1 MDRKIALFALALFVT
16 AAIPAHAAPPEI
28 ADVIKSGKPYG
39 EGHMNFLFIKAYNAR
54 LWTDAP
60 SWSIDTPFAM
70 EITYG
75 MGFDTDDLVER
86 TIKEMKTVDP
96 QIGDAEVARL
106 TPELNKV
113 YPPVKS
119 GDRLV
124 ALYVP
129 GKPVMFSHNG
139 EPTGSIAGDSF
150 ARDFFGIWLS
160 PNTSAPSLRK
170 DLLRL
175 K

>member
-1 MDRKIALFALALFVT
+1 MTCKILLFALAILAAAT
-16 AAIPAHAAPPEI
+16 APALAAPPEI
-28 ADVIKSGKPYG
+28 ANVIKSDKPFG
-39 EGHMNFLFIKAYNAR
+39 EGHMNFLFIRAYNAR
-54 LWTDAP
+54 LWMDAP
-60 SWSIDTPFAM
+60 NWSMDAPCAM

-86 TIKEMKTVDP
+86 TIKEMKNVDP
-96 QIGDAEVARL
+96 GLSDADIAKL

-160 PNTSAPSLRK
+160 PNTSAPGLRK

>member
-1 MDRKIALFALALFVT
+1 MDRKIPLFALLLFLPPIQ
-16 AAIPAHAAPPEI
+16 ARAAPPEI
-28 ADVIKSGKPYG
+28 ANVIKSDKPYG

-60 SWSIDTPFAM
+60 TWSMDSPCAM

-75 MGFDTDDLVER
+75 MGFDTDDLVDR
-86 TIKEMKTVDP
+86 TIKEMKNVDP
-96 QIGDAEVARL
+96 GLSDAEIAKL

-124 ALYVP
+124 ALYIP
-129 GKPVMFSHNG
+129 GKPIMFSHNG
-139 EPTGSIAGDSF
+139 LATGSIAGDDF
-150 ARDFFGIWLS
+150 AKDFLGIWLS
-160 PNTSAPSLRK
+160 PSTSSPSLRK
-170 DLLRL
+170 ELLKL

>member
-1 MDRKIALFALALFVT
+1 MDRKILLFAFALFAIALL
-16 AAIPAHAAPPEI
+16 PAKAAPPEL
-28 ADVIKSGKPYG
+28 ASVIKADKPYG

-60 SWSIDTPFAM
+60 SWSMDQPFAM

-75 MGFDTDDLVER
+75 LGFDTDDLVER
-86 TIKEMKTVDP
+86 TIKEMKNVDP
-96 QIGDAEVARL
+96 ALNDAEIAKL
-106 TPELNKV
+106 TPELDKV
-113 YPPVKS
+113 YPPVKA

-139 EPTGSIAGDSF
+139 QPTGSIAGESF
-150 ARDFFGIWLS
+150 TRDFFGIWLS

-170 DLLRL
+170 ELLKL

>member
-1 MDRKIALFALALFVT
+1 MDRKFPLFALALFVF
-16 AAIPAHAAPPEI
+16 ALPAFAAPPEI
-28 ADVIKSGKPYG
+28 ANVIKADKPYG
-39 EGHMNFLFIKAYNAR
+39 EGHMNFLFINAYNAR

-60 SWSIDTPFAM
+60 TWSMDTPFAM

-75 MGFDTDDLVER
+75 MGFDTEDLTDR
-86 TIKEMKTVDP
+86 TFKEMKTVDP
-96 QIGDAEVARL
+96 GLSDAEVARL

-113 YPPVKS
+113 YPPVKK

-129 GKPVMFSHNG
+129 GKPVTFTHNG
-139 EPTGSIAGDSF
+139 TPTGSIAGDSF
-150 ARDFFGIWLS
+150 TKDFFGIWLS
-160 PNTSAPSLRK
+160 PNTSAPSLREK
-170 DLLRL
+170 LLRL

>member
-1 MDRKIALFALALFVT
+1 MDRKIPLFAVALFLSAT
-16 AAIPAHAAPPEI
+16 APAPAAPPEI
-28 ADVIKSGKPYG
+28 ADVIKSEKPFG
-39 EGHMNFLFIKAYNAR
+39 EGHVNFLFINAYNAK

-60 SWSIDTPFAM
+60 TWSMDVPCAI

-75 MGFDTDDLVER
+75 MGFDTDDLTER
-86 TIKEMKTVDP
+86 TIKEMKNVDP
-96 QIGDAEVARL
+96 GLNDAEIAKL

-129 GKPVMFSHNG
+129 GKPVMFTHNG
-139 EPTGSIAGDSF
+139 TPTGSIPGDDF

>member
-1 MDRKIALFALALFVT
+1 MDRRILPFALALFTVT
-16 AAIPAHAAPPEI
+16 PAWAAPPEL
-28 ADVIKSGKPYG
+28 ANVIKADKPYG

-54 LWTDAP
+54 LWTDALN
-60 SWSIDTPFAM
+60 WSMDQPFAM

-75 MGFDTDDLVER
+75 LGFDTDDLVER

-96 QIGDAEVARL
+96 GISDAEVAKL
-106 TPELNKV
+106 TPQLGKV

-129 GKPVMFSHNG
+129 GKPVMFTHNG
-139 EPTGSIAGDSF
+139 ESTGSIAGDSF
-150 ARDFFGIWLS
+150 AKDFFGIWLS

>member
-1 MDRKIALFALALFVT
+1 MARKILLFSLALFAAT
-16 AAIPAHAAPPEI
+16 PAWAAPPEL
-28 ADVIKSGKPYG
+28 ASVIKADKPFG

-60 SWSIDTPFAM
+60 TWSMDQPFAM

-75 MGFDTDDLVER
+75 LGFDTDDLVER
-86 TIKEMKTVDP
+86 TIKEMKNVDP
-96 QIGDAEVARL
+96 AFSDADVARL

-113 YPPVKS
+113 YPPVKA

-129 GKPVMFSHNG
+129 GKPVQFSHNG
-139 EPTGSIAGDSF
+139 EATG
-150 ARDFFGIWLS
+150 
-160 PNTSAPSLRK
+160 
-170 DLLRL
+170 
-175 K
+175 

>member
-1 MDRKIALFALALFVT
+1 MGRKIPLFALALFLS
-16 AAIPAHAAPPEI
+16 AAAPALAVPPEL
-28 ADVIKSGKPYG
+28 ADVIKADKPYG

-60 SWSIDTPFAM
+60 TWSMDAPFAM

-86 TIKEMKTVDP
+86 TIKEMKNVDP
-96 QIGDAEVARL
+96 ALSDAEVARL
-106 TPELNKV
+106 TPELDKV
-113 YPPVKS
+113 YPAVKA

-139 EPTGSIAGDSF
+139 QMTGSISGESF
-150 ARDFFGIWLS
+150 TRDFFGIWLS

>member
-1 MDRKIALFALALFVT
+1 MARKIPLFALALF
-16 AAIPAHAAPPEI
+16 AATPAWAAPPEL
-28 ADVIKSGKPYG
+28 ASVIKADKPFG

-60 SWSIDTPFAM
+60 SWSMDQPFAM

-75 MGFDTDDLVER
+75 LGFDTEDLVER
-86 TIKEMKTVDP
+86 TIKEMKNVDP
-96 QIGDAEVARL
+96 ALSDADIARL

-129 GKPVMFSHNG
+129 GKPVMFTHNG
-139 EPTGSIAGDSF
+139 QPTGSIAGESF
-150 ARDFFGIWLS
+150 VRDFFGIWLS
-160 PNTSAPSLRK
+160 PNTSAPSLREK
-170 DLLRL
+170 LLRL

>member
-1 MDRKIALFALALFVT
+1 MGHKILLFGFALFISIHAVQ
-16 AAIPAHAAPPEI
+16 AAPPEI
-28 ADVIKSGKPYG
+28 ADVIKSQKPYG

-60 SWSIDTPFAM
+60 TWSMDAPFAM

-75 MGFDTDDLVER
+75 MAFDTDDLTER
-86 TIKEMKTVDP
+86 TIREMKNVDP
-96 QIGDAEVARL
+96 AINDAAIARL
-106 TPELNKV
+106 TPELDKV

-129 GKPVMFSHNG
+129 GKPVMFTHNG
-139 EPTGSIAGDSF
+139 QPTGSIAGESF
-150 ARDFFGIWLS
+150 AKDFFGIWLS
-160 PNTSAPSLRK
+160 PDTSAPSLREK
-170 DLLRL
+170 LLRL

>member
-1 MDRKIALFALALFVT
+1 MDRKILLFAFALSAV
-16 AAIPAHAAPPEI
+16 AVLPAKAAPPEL
-28 ADVIKSGKPYG
+28 ANVIKADKPYG

-60 SWSIDTPFAM
+60 SWSMDQPFAM

-75 MGFDTDDLVER
+75 LAFDTDDLVER
-86 TIKEMKTVDP
+86 TIKEMKNVDP
-96 QIGDAEVARL
+96 ALNDAEIAKL
-106 TPELNKV
+106 TPELDKV
-113 YPPVKS
+113 YPPVKA

-139 EPTGSIAGDSF
+139 QPTGSIAGESF
-150 ARDFFGIWLS
+150 TRDFFGIWLS

-170 DLLRL
+170 ELLKL

>member
-1 MDRKIALFALALFVT
+1 MNRKILLFAILFVLP
-16 AAIPAHAAPPEI
+16 PASALAAPPEI
-28 ADVIKSGKPYG
+28 SGVIKSDKPYG

-60 SWSIDTPFAM
+60 TWSMDSPCAM

-75 MGFDTDDLVER
+75 MGFDTGDLVER
-86 TIKEMKTVDP
+86 TIKEMKNVDP
-96 QIGDAEVARL
+96 GLSDADVAKL
-106 TPELNKV
+106 TPELSKV

-129 GKPVMFSHNG
+129 GKPIMFSYNG
-139 EPTGSIAGDSF
+139 LPTGSIGGDAF
-150 ARDFFGIWLS
+150 AKDFLGIWLS
-160 PNTSAPSLRK
+160 PNTSSPSLRK
-170 DLLRL
+170 DLLKL